1 MDVTNSR
8 FDLAIVGAGAVG
20 LATALWAQEAD
31 LSVALIDRGEPG
43 AGASFGNAGTIA
55 TYACTP
61 INSPS
66 VFTNLPSLLFR
77 KDSPLRIDPL
87 YAVRQLPWLLSFLRN
102 CRPSRVE
109 AITSK
114 LAYLMAEADT
124 GLDPLLAQVETDDLT
139 VSNGCLYLY
148 STAQEFEAATDD
160 IAARRTNGVAFDIL
174 DEKTTKTLEPA
185 IQMPVHRA
193 LYFTGAR
200 HIADPGELTRRLH
213 KRFLERGGHWLE
225 AEVLSCQ
232 ATKNG
237 VTVSIL
243 NQDNIRCDRF
253 VVAAG
258 AFSRAIEGSGAEK
271 LPLDTERGYHLM
283 FRDFAD
289 KLSRPVGWAKAGFYA
304 TPMTQ
309 GLRIAG
315 TVELAGLK
323 AAPRQ
328 GQFDYLKRMSEHMFG
343 PLGTPTSNWLGFRPT
358 MPDALPVIGP
368 SAESERVLFGFGH
381 QHVGLTLS
389 GITGKIIADI
399 ASGKITNRDL
409 SAYSAKRFSWCNVVR
424 AA

>member
-1 MDVTNSR
+1 MNSPDSG

-20 LATALWAQEAD
+20 LATALWAQEAG

-61 INSPS
+61 VNNPS
-66 VFTNLPSLLFR
+66 VITNLPSLLFR
-77 KDSPLRIDPL
+77 KDSPLRINPL
-87 YAVRQLPWLLSFLRN
+87 YAIRRLPWLLSFLRN
-102 CRPSRVE
+102 CAPSRVE

-114 LAYLMAEADT
+114 LAYLLAEADV
-124 GLDPLLAQVETDDLT
+124 GLDPLLVQVKADDLI
-139 VSNGCLYLY
+139 VSNGCLYVY
-148 STAQEFEAATDD
+148 STAQEFEAASDD
-160 IAARRTNGVAFDIL
+160 IATRRANGVAFNIL
-174 DEKTTKTLEPA
+174 DEKRTKALEPA

-200 HIADPGELTRRLH
+200 HIADPGELMRRLH
-213 KRFLERGGHWLE
+213 QRFLERGGHWLQ

-232 ATKNG
+232 ATSDG
-237 VTVSIL
+237 VTISMASHT
-243 NQDNIRCDRF
+243 DIRSDRF

-258 AFSRAIEGSGAEK
+258 AFSRNIKGSGAER

-283 FRDFAD
+283 FEDCAD

-315 TVELAGLK
+315 TVELAGLN
-323 AAPRQ
+323 APPRQ
-328 GQFDYLKRMSEHMFG
+328 GQFDFLKRMSEHMLG

-368 SAESERVLFGFGH
+368 SAGSERVLFAFGH

-409 SAYSAKRFSWCNVVR
+409 SAYSPKRFS
-424 AA
+424 